1 MNKNSGNIRIL
12 YLQLNPDSSPIVRH
26 ETWTT
31 LGSSSQEL
39 GLAGT
44 FKGGSSETQ
53 SLFIYEGLTPL
64 LNKKEPNS
72 SILYLDL
79 HCQSL
84 QNHFSFRG
92 GKVKKNYEKNL
103 KTEIGF

>member
-39 GLAGT
+39 GLAGPSKEAH
-44 FKGGSSETQ
+44 FETQ
-53 SLFIYEGLTPL
+53 SPFI
-64 LNKKEPNS
+64 
-72 SILYLDL
+72 
-79 HCQSL
+79 
-84 QNHFSFRG
+84 
-92 GKVKKNYEKNL
+92 
-103 KTEIGF
+103 